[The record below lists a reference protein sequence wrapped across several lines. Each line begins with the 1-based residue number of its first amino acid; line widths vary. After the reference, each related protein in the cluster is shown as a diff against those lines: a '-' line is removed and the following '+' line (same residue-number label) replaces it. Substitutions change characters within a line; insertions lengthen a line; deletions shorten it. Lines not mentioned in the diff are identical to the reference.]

1 MASHRLTVGLDWD
14 DVMMIVAA
22 LATMR
27 VEAETNAANMAAV
40 DDDLRD
46 DDVIADVRAVVADLQ
61 RLSDR
66 LVSDAVYATKCP

>member
-27 VEAETNAANMAAV
+27 VEAETNAANMATV
-40 DDDLRD
+40 DDGMRD
-46 DDVIADVRAVVADLQ
+46 DDAIADVRAVVADLQ
-61 RLSDR
+61 SLSDR
-66 LVSDAVYATKCP
+66 LVSAAVYATECP

>member
-1 MASHRLTVGLDWD
+1 MAANRMLVRLDRD
-14 DVMMIVAA
+14 DVTLLVAA